1 MLKRWWELWPGRL
14 ESELSA
20 LEAAGVH
27 YEYDQN
33 ALKRGK
39 IVLRLE
45 ITLDG
50 KPSRLEAHFPD
61 VYPYTRFELIAP
73 DLNLCHHQN
82 PILKNLCLIG
92 RASPN
97 WRVTDTLADFVI
109 NRLPL
114 VVNAAHS
121 EDASALTDLEEHQ
134 AEPFSDYYPYQP
146 NALLL
151 VESEWHLDKVI
162 DEGELVIGTRG
173 PIEKVLRGAIVEV
186 RDNKGTI
193 LAQADEAFRALY
205 ANTISG
211 VWLRCKTPPAV
222 ETPQGA
228 YVSLRSRS
236 RFAKN
241 VQWQQFADGRVQVIG
256 LVFPEEVAWRQ
267 SGDGWVFLVGLQ
279 YPQKGFRSLREVHYW
294 ARAGRAGRLDLAA
307 RIPELKPLS
316 KKQIAIVGLG
326 CVGAPSV
333 LEFARAGVGVLR
345 LLDHDFVE
353 PGTIARWPLGL
364 AVAGLS
370 KTDALKA
377 FIRDHYPYSKVATW
391 RHMIGNALDP
401 QASDISVLNELLQDV
416 DLLYDASA
424 ESGISYLLSDMARSK
439 NIPYISISTTPGGWG
454 GRVAR
459 IRPGPNRGCW
469 MCLQLAEK
477 SGAISSPSGDS
488 KELVQPAGCAAPTFT
503 GAGFDIMEPVL
514 SGVRLS
520 IATLCSGAVDSYPDF
535 DWDVGVVSLR
545 DSTGRVIAPHWETF
559 HLEREPS
566 CEVCKNG

>member
-14 ESELSA
+14 EDELSA
-20 LEAAGVH
+20 LEDAGVQF
-27 YEYDQN
+27 EYDRS
-33 ALKRGK
+33 ALQRGK
-39 IVLRLE
+39 IVLHLKV
-45 ITLDG
+45 TLSG
-50 KPSRLEAHFPD
+50 KPLRLEARFPD
-61 VYPYTRFELIAP
+61 VFPYTRFEIIAP
-73 DLNLCHHQN
+73 DLALHHHQN
-82 PILKNLCLIG
+82 PIFKNLCLLERG
-92 RASPN
+92 SHN
-97 WRVTDTLADFVI
+97 WEVTDRLADFII

-114 VVNAAHS
+114 VIKAGTS
-121 EDASALTDLEEHQ
+121 EDSSIVGDLEVHQ
-134 AEPFSDYYPYQP
+134 AEPTSDYYPYLQD
-146 NALLL
+146 ALLL
-151 VESEWHLDKVI
+151 VDSEWRLDNTI
-162 DEGELVIGTRG
+162 EDGELLIGIGG
-173 PIEKVLRGAIVEV
+173 PLERHLRGAVIEV
-186 RDNKGTI
+186 RDKKGI
-193 LAQADEAFRALY
+193 AVAQADGALRALY
-205 ANTISG
+205 SKTISG
-211 VWLRCKTPPAV
+211 VWLRCKTPPIVQNA
-222 ETPQGA
+222 QAA
-228 YVSLRSRS
+228 YVSLTRQFRS
-236 RFAKN
+236 AKN
-241 VQWQQFADGRVQVIG
+241 AQWQQIADGRIQVIG
-256 LVFPEEVAWRQ
+256 IVFPEEVAWRR
-267 SGDGWVFLVGLQ
+267 SGDGWAFLVGLQ
-279 YPQKGFRSLREVHYW
+279 YPQKGFRFLREIHYW

-353 PGTIARWPLGL
+353 PGTIARWPFGL

-401 QASDISVLNELLQDV
+401 QASDISVLNELLEDV

-424 ESGISYLLSDMARSK
+424 ESGISYLLSDIARSK
-439 NIPYISISTTPGGWG
+439 NIPYISVSTTPGGWG

-469 MCLQLAEK
+469 MCLQIAEK
-477 SGAISSPSGDS
+477 SGAISSPPGDS

-520 IATLCSGAVDSYPDF
+520 VATLCSGAAGGYPDF
-535 DWDVGVVSLR
+535 DWDVGIVSLR
-545 DSTGRVIAPHWETF
+545 DSTGRLIAPHWETF